1 MLCVHTYMVYGKQ
14 VSFPRLLFTLHICT
28 YVPMHVCTS
37 VCMHV
42 CMYVRIYVCM
52 HAYMCV
58 RMYECSYVS
67 MYLQTKTGGKRMMRH
82 DRSRGGSIYL
92 LPLLP
97 SHPGPG
103 CFLVSHPCVSFS
115 SLFLLND
122 IYYILLYI
130 GLLPPCLI
138 LDVSVVDWI
147 VNVVRRTL
155 ATNHPSP
162 FFFLL
167 PLCDLPFRMLFPL
180 LPAYFKPRAIP
191 LLPSL
196 DFDSMY

>member
-1 MLCVHTYMVYGKQ
+1 
-14 VSFPRLLFTLHICT
+14 
-28 YVPMHVCTS
+28 
-37 VCMHV
+37 MHV

-58 RMYECSYVS
+58 RMYACSYVS

-103 CFLVSHPCVSFS
+103 WFFLGLPPLRLLLFS
-115 SLFLLND
+115 ISPQRY

-162 FFFLL
+162 FFSPL